1 MQKVAV
7 IGAGYVGLVSAVC
20 FAELGNRVICVDNDA
35 AKIALLK
42 KGHVPIYEPGLEAL
56 LKKNA
61 ASKRLTFSGSIK
73 EATIQSQV
81 IFICVGTPP
90 RDDGSAD
97 LSAIE
102 KVAETI
108 ARSMTEYK
116 VIVEK
121 STVPAET
128 GEKIKRTIAMNRK
141 GGISFDVVSNPE
153 FLREGQALL
162 DTMRPDRIVIGAESK
177 KAEKIMRAL
186 FKPIKAPIIVTD
198 IESAEIIKHAS
209 NSFLA
214 TKISFINAVA
224 NVCEKVGA
232 DVEKVALG
240 MGFDKRIGK
249 AFLQAGAG
257 FGGFCFPKDLDAFI
271 HLAHHKGYEF
281 ELLKVVRKINEG
293 QKKLLV
299 KKVEEALWIIKDKT
313 IAVLGLSFK
322 PDTDDIRCSV
332 AIDVIKMLQEAGAH
346 IRAYDPQAS
355 AKARLLL
362 EKVAFCKSPYEAL
375 EKSNCLLIMTE
386 WEEFRNLDF
395 VRVKKLLRQPVIID
409 GRNMFE
415 PAAMKKLGFVYKSFG
430 RE

>member
-7 IGAGYVGLVSAVC
+7 IGAGYVGLVTAVC
-20 FAELGNRVICVDNDA
+20 FAELGNRVVCVDNDPG
-35 AKIALLK
+35 KIALLK

-56 LKKNA
+56 LKKNV
-61 ASKRLTFSGSIK
+61 ASKRLVFSGSIK
-73 EATIQSQV
+73 DATLQSQV

-108 ARSMTEYK
+108 ARAMTEYK
-116 VIVEK
+116 VIIEK

-128 GEKIKRTIAMNRK
+128 GEKIKRTIAMNRA
-141 GGISFDVVSNPE
+141 GGVGFDVVSNPE
-153 FLREGQALL
+153 FLREGQAIE
-162 DTMRPDRIVIGAESK
+162 DTMHPERIVIGLESK
-177 KAEKIMRAL
+177 KAEKIMRDL

-224 NVCEKVGA
+224 CVCEKVGA

-240 MGFDKRIGK
+240 MGYDKRIGK
-249 AFLQAGAG
+249 AFLRAGAG

-281 ELLKVVRKINEG
+281 ELLKLVRKINDG
-293 QKKLLV
+293 QKKLLI
-299 KKVEEALWIIKDKT
+299 KKIEDALWIIKDKT

-322 PDTDDIRCSV
+322 PDTDDTRCSV
-332 AIDVIKMLQEAGAH
+332 AIDVIRMLQAAGAV
-346 IRAYDPQAS
+346 IRAYDPQAM

-362 EKVAFCKSPYEAL
+362 ENVTFCKSPYEAV
-375 EKSNCLLIMTE
+375 KMSNCLLIMTE
-386 WEEFRNLDF
+386 WDEFRALDF
-395 VRVKKLLRQPVIID
+395 ARIKKLLRQPVIVD

-415 PAAMKKLGFVYKSFG
+415 CAEMKRRGFVYKSFG

>member
-7 IGAGYVGLVSAVC
+7 IGAGYVGLVTAVC
-20 FAELGNRVICVDNDA
+20 FAELGNRVICVDNDK
-35 AKIALLK
+35 AKIAHLK
-42 KGHVPIYEPGLEAL
+42 KGIVPIYEPGLQDL
-56 LKKNA
+56 LKKNVA
-61 ASKRLTFSGSIK
+61 TKRLVFSGSIK
-73 EATIQSQV
+73 DATIQSQV

-108 ARSMTEYK
+108 ARAMTEYK

-128 GEKIKRTIAMNRK
+128 GEKITRTIEMNK
-141 GGISFDVVSNPE
+141 AGGVDFDVVSNPE
-153 FLREGQALL
+153 FLREGQAIA
-162 DTMRPDRIVIGAESK
+162 DTMHPERIVIGVESK

-186 FKPIKAPIIVTD
+186 FKPVKAPIIVTN
-198 IESAEIIKHAS
+198 IKSAEIIKHAS

-224 NVCEKVGA
+224 CVCEKVGA

-271 HLAHHKGYEF
+271 HLAHNKGYEF

-299 KKVEEALWIIKDKT
+299 KKIEEALWIIKDKT

-332 AIDVIKMLQEAGAH
+332 AIDVIRMLQDAGARV
-346 IRAYDPQAS
+346 RAYDPQAIE
-355 AKARLLL
+355 KARSVL
-362 EKVAFCKSPYEAL
+362 KNVSFCKSPYEAARN
-375 EKSNCLLIMTE
+375 SNCLLIMTE
-386 WEEFRNLDF
+386 WVEFRNLDF
-395 VRVKKLLRQPVIID
+395 TRIKKLLRQPVIVD
-409 GRNMFE
+409 ARNMFE
-415 PAAMKKLGFVYKSFG
+415 PTSMKRQGFVYKSFG
-430 RE
+430 RD